1 MKIKRFVIAVSL
13 GLGLT
18 LILLALMNMTPAS
31 AAPAAQTY
39 HVKAS
44 SGSDATGDGSA
55 GNPWKT
61 ISHAANK
68 VSAGTSISRQIIVV
82 AAGTYDGALGEI
94 FPIVFENEYVRLAG
108 SGAATTI
115 IDGGGI
121 TDVISVT
128 VEGITIQD
136 FTIQNAIG
144 DGIESSMGG
153 LTVRDN
159 VFRSVDT
166 GFRLFTDPNLPGVG
180 TYTTTGVLVTGN
192 TFSVT
197 SSGIN
202 VDTHSDAG
210 DTASTIGFGG
220 LEVLSNTFYMTD
232 TTASGVEIE
241 NYSAEHLDGG
251 QVNFG
256 DVTISANVF
265 VSGSYGINMNCDDHS
280 DYLTDTLYT
289 VGNLTITDNDFWG
302 QDSRAV
308 YVDCHTADH
317 WYGTT
322 SVTYGD
328 LLISGNDIASGE
340 SSVYGIRVYEY
351 PWWEYLY
358 DDVSATVG
366 QVSIADNTIDVTSYG
381 VHFYY
386 GYIDEL
392 YDNAAVSLEA
402 TRIVSNEIDA
412 GSDGVY
418 MYYSDVGEDM
428 NNFSTLSIGDLYI
441 DDNVITAT
449 SEGVYAYYY
458 CSGYGVY
465 NSAAIT
471 VGNAYIRRNEIVA
484 DSEGIYLGNDA
495 FAYTTEDD
503 AVVTVGD
510 QYIEHNQISNTGGN
524 AGIYIYNYESGYD
537 MSGHSRL
544 SMGNQ
549 YVANNAISSTSRGI
563 YVYDRYI
570 GADVYSDTVTTW
582 GQMHITSNTIR
593 AISGEGIYVKF
604 NYVADEVYDNA
615 QVIVGDFDITA
626 NQFLGG
632 SDGVELEY
640 NADHVNRDIDPT
652 AHVELPDYA
661 LVNNVMAG
669 NVSGLY
675 VNANAPVDVIHNT
688 IASPTVGSG
697 AGIYVLTGT
706 VRVTNTIVASY
717 TTGISITGGTVS
729 EDYNLFYGATDD
741 MAGAV
746 ASGGHSLSGDDP
758 AFVNPAGDDYH
769 ISDTS
774 AAQDAG
780 VNAGVTVDIEGNP
793 RPRLGGYDIGAYEY
807 EYPARLIFLPLVL
820 RQHP

>member
-1 MKIKRFVIAVSL
+1 MKIKRSAIATSL
-13 GLGLT
+13 GVGLGLT
-18 LILLALMNMTPAS
+18 LALMALMNMTPAS
-31 AAPAAQTY
+31 AAPAALAY
-39 HVKAS
+39 HVNAG
-44 SGSDATGDGSA
+44 SGNDVFGDGSV

-68 VSAGTSISRQIIVV
+68 VSAGTSTSQQIIAV
-82 AAGTYDGALGEI
+82 AAGTYDGALGET
-94 FPIVFENEYVRLAG
+94 FPIVFENEYVRLVG

-115 IDGGGI
+115 IDGGGA

-128 VEGITIQD
+128 AEGITIQD
-136 FTIQNAIG
+136 FTIQNATG

-159 VFRSVDT
+159 VFRSVGT
-166 GFRLFTDPNLPGVG
+166 GFRLFTDPNLPGLG
-180 TYTTTGVLVTGN
+180 TYTTTGVLVVGN

-202 VDTHSDAG
+202 IDTHSDAG

-220 LEVLSNTFYMTD
+220 LDVLSNTFYMTD

-251 QVNFG
+251 QANFG
-256 DVTISANVF
+256 AVTISANVF

-289 VGNLTITDNDFWG
+289 VGDLTITDNDFWG
-302 QDSRAV
+302 QSSRAA

-340 SSVYGIRVYEY
+340 SSVSGIRVYEY

-418 MYYSDVGEDM
+418 MYYGDVGEDM
-428 NNFSTLSIGDLYI
+428 NNFSTLSISDLYI

-465 NSAAIT
+465 NSAAVT

-484 DSEGIYLGNDA
+484 GSEGIYLGNDA
-495 FAYTTEDD
+495 FAYSTEDD
-503 AVVTVGD
+503 AAVTVGE
-510 QYIEHNQISNTGGN
+510 QRIEHNQISNTGGS
-524 AGIYIYNYESGYD
+524 AGIYVYNYESGYD
-537 MSGHSRL
+537 MYGNSRF
-544 SMGNQ
+544 SMGDQ
-549 YVANNAISSTSRGI
+549 YVANNTISSTTRGV
-563 YVYDRYI
+563 YVYDYYI

-582 GQMHITSNTIR
+582 GRMHITSNTIR
-593 AISGEGIYVKF
+593 PADDEGIYVEF
-604 NYVADEVYDNA
+604 DHVADDVNNNA
-615 QVIVGDFDITA
+615 QVIVGDFYIAA

-640 NADHVNRDIDPT
+640 NADRVNQDVDPT
-652 AHVELPDYA
+652 AHVELPNYT
-661 LVNNVMAG
+661 LVNNILARNEYV
-669 NVSGLY
+669 GLY

-697 AGIYVLTGT
+697 AGIYVVTGT
-706 VRVTNTIVASY
+706 VRVSNTIVANY
-717 TTGISITGGTVS
+717 TTGISLTGGAVS

-741 MAGAV
+741 VAG
-746 ASGGHSLSGDDP
+746 
-758 AFVNPAGDDYH
+758 
-769 ISDTS
+769 
-774 AAQDAG
+774 
-780 VNAGVTVDIEGNP
+780 
-793 RPRLGGYDIGAYEY
+793 
-807 EYPARLIFLPLVL
+807 
-820 RQHP
+820 

>member
-18 LILLALMNMTPAS
+18 LVLLALMNMTPAS
-31 AAPAAQTY
+31 AAPAALAY
-39 HVKAS
+39 HVDAG
-44 SGSDATGDGSA
+44 SGSDATGDGSV
-55 GNPWKT
+55 GDPWKT

-94 FPIVFENEYVRLAG
+94 FPIVFENEYVRLVG
-108 SGAATTI
+108 DGAATTI

-136 FTIQNAIG
+136 FTIRNAIG
-144 DGIESSMGG
+144 DGIESSIGG

-180 TYTTTGVLVTGN
+180 AYTTTGVLVTGN

-220 LEVLSNTFYMTD
+220 LDVLSNTFYMTD

-265 VSGSYGINMNCDDHS
+265 VSGSYGINMSCDDRS

-289 VGNLTITDNDFWG
+289 VGDLTITDNDFWG
-302 QDSRAV
+302 QSIRAV
-308 YVDCHTADH
+308 NVDCHTADY

-322 SVTYGD
+322 TVTYGD

-351 PWWEYLY
+351 PWWEHLY

-386 GYIDEL
+386 GYIDDL
-392 YDNAAVSLEA
+392 YDNASVSLEA

-418 MYYSDVGEDM
+418 MYYGYVGGDM
-428 NNFSTLSIGDLYI
+428 YNYATISISDLYI
-441 DDNVITAT
+441 EDNVITAT
-449 SEGVYAYYY
+449 SDGVYVYYY
-458 CSGYGVY
+458 ESGYGVY

-484 DSEGIYLGNDA
+484 GSEGIYLGNDA

-524 AGIYIYNYESGYD
+524 AGIYVYNYESGYD
-537 MSGHSRL
+537 MYGHSRL
-544 SMGNQ
+544 SMGDQ
-549 YVANNAISSTSRGI
+549 YVAHNAITSTSGGVHVE
-563 YVYDRYI
+563 YSYI
-570 GADVYSDTVTTW
+570 GDSVYSDTITTW
-582 GQMHITSNTIR
+582 GQMHVTSNTIW
-593 AISGEGIYVKF
+593 SSDEGMYVEF
-604 NYVADEVYDNA
+604 DDVADGVSDNA

-632 SDGVELEY
+632 SDGVELDY
-640 NADHVNRDIDPT
+640 TARVNRDVDPT

-669 NVSGLY
+669 NVSGVY
-675 VNANAPVDVIHNT
+675 VNANAPVEVIHNT

-697 AGIYVLTGT
+697 AGMYVLTGT
-706 VRVTNTIVASY
+706 VRVTNTIIASY
-717 TTGISITGGTVS
+717 TTGISITGGAAS

-741 MAGAV
+741 VAGAV

-758 AFVNPAGDDYH
+758 AFVNPAGDDYR
-769 ISDTS
+769 ISDAS
-774 AAQDAG
+774 AAQSAG

-793 RPRLGGYDIGAYEY
+793 RPRWRGYDIGAY

-820 RQHP
+820 RLHP